1 MSEKELN
8 GRVAII
14 TGGARNIGRAIA
26 LDLADGGAHVTVV
39 ARADMKSIRSTVSE
53 IEAKGRKALGLQV
66 DVTSEADVQRMVDE
80 TLKKFGR
87 IDILVNNAGIRPEA
101 AVEDLTLQA
110 WRDVMAVSL
119 DGAFLCVKAALS
131 ALEKTKGTIVN
142 IGGLTAY
149 TGAVHRAHVVAA
161 KAGLDGLTKALA
173 VELAPRGITVQS
185 RGARHDRHRARGRG
199 TRASQGP
206 RDAVQPPRTA
216 GRCVRHGAV
225 PGGTQGALSDRT
237 DHPCF
242 RRRSAVVE
250 TTITSEPTGPLPGSG
265 GIGQSPLAC

>member
-1 MSEKELN
+1 MSNRELD
-8 GRVAII
+8 GRVAIV

-66 DVTSEADVQRMVDE
+66 DVTSETDVQRMVDD

-101 AVEDLTLQA
+101 AVEDLTLQS
-110 WRDVMAVSL
+110 WREVMAVSL

-173 VELAPRGITVQS
+173 VELAPRGITCNLVAPGMIDTVREGADPAHRKGRTMLTS
-185 RGARHDRHRARGRG
+185 RRGRPDDVSAMV
-199 TRASQGP
+199 RFLVGP
-206 RDAVQPPRTA
+206 KGHYLTGQTIHVS
-216 GRCVRHGAV
+216 GGAV
-225 PGGTQGALSDRT
+225 
-237 DHPCF
+237 
-242 RRRSAVVE
+242 
-250 TTITSEPTGPLPGSG
+250 LP
-265 GIGQSPLAC
+265 